1 MSFAIDAFD
10 VRGPINEKCHQLQSN
25 KTKFI
30 HYIQVVLYYVHAVY
44 IISMSGYVSFI
55 SECALWVAISLTLP
69 DQESAGHRL
78 VCTLL
83 LEITFVQL
91 L

>member
-1 MSFAIDAFD
+1 M
-10 VRGPINEKCHQLQSN
+10 RGPINEKCHQLQSN

-55 SECALWVAISLTLP
+55 SECAL
-69 DQESAGHRL
+69 
-78 VCTLL
+78 
-83 LEITFVQL
+83 
-91 L
+91 